1 MKNHKTAC
9 PLDCYDACSIIL
21 ENNKLRGE
29 KEDIV
34 TNGHLCSKMYHYFDY
49 PQANEAFYKNQKISL
64 KKALDI
70 LEEKLRASRNILF
83 FQGSGNV
90 GKMQSVTKL
99 FFQKLSAVFACGSLC
114 DAAGQLGIK
123 EGRGKN
129 LILPLKQIE
138 NSELVVIWGR
148 NPSTSNWHLIPF
160 LNKKTVVVIDPIKTE
175 IAEKA
180 QMYLQIRPRSDLE
193 LACLLA
199 RFVYMQ
205 NREDEEFIKHKTQD
219 YDFFIDFIKTY
230 RINPTVD
237 KIGIDV
243 LEIATLAELM
253 SSMKTVILV
262 GNGVQKYSHGT
273 EVVRVID
280 SLAAMLGLFGKEGC
294 GVGFLG
300 DSAADLKN
308 PFDIKMKES
317 PKATIEFEKYDTVF
331 IQGSNPLVTMP
342 NTKRVREG
350 LEKTFS
356 VVFGIYYDE
365 SAKACDL
372 FIPAKNFLQKNDI
385 RFSYGHEYVR
395 FMPKISD
402 DENRLSEYE
411 FTKEMFKRFGFDGL
425 KSEEE
430 YLDFFKS
437 QLKKENGLYKLPSY
451 KEIPYSENFYTE
463 SGIFCFLSEA
473 EDCFDEEEGYFL
485 ITPKNKTSLNSQFKR
500 DEFLYVPPQ
509 SGLKELDRVLAF
521 SRYGEAEFLVK
532 ISNDLRKD
540 VVLAYSGNPKVNFLT
555 PPKTDNYGNN
565 AIFQD
570 VKVRIRKVGFGQ

>member
-1 MKNHKTAC
+1 M
-9 PLDCYDACSIIL
+9 
-21 ENNKLRGE
+21 
-29 KEDIV
+29 
-34 TNGHLCSKMYHYFDY
+34 
-49 PQANEAFYKNQKISL
+49 
-64 KKALDI
+64 
-70 LEEKLRASRNILF
+70 
-83 FQGSGNV
+83 
-90 GKMQSVTKL
+90 
-99 FFQKLSAVFACGSLC
+99 
-114 DAAGQLGIK
+114 
-123 EGRGKN
+123 
-129 LILPLKQIE
+129 
-138 NSELVVIWGR
+138 
-148 NPSTSNWHLIPF
+148 
-160 LNKKTVVVIDPIKTE
+160 VIDPIKTE

-300 DSAADLKN
+300 DSTADLKN

-372 FIPAKNFLQKNDI
+372 FIPAKNFLQKQMLQI
-385 RFSYGHEYVR
+385 
-395 FMPKISD
+395 
-402 DENRLSEYE
+402 
-411 FTKEMFKRFGFDGL
+411 
-425 KSEEE
+425 
-430 YLDFFKS
+430 
-437 QLKKENGLYKLPSY
+437 
-451 KEIPYSENFYTE
+451 
-463 SGIFCFLSEA
+463 
-473 EDCFDEEEGYFL
+473 
-485 ITPKNKTSLNSQFKR
+485 
-500 DEFLYVPPQ
+500 
-509 SGLKELDRVLAF
+509 
-521 SRYGEAEFLVK
+521 
-532 ISNDLRKD
+532 
-540 VVLAYSGNPKVNFLT
+540 
-555 PPKTDNYGNN
+555 
-565 AIFQD
+565 
-570 VKVRIRKVGFGQ
+570 